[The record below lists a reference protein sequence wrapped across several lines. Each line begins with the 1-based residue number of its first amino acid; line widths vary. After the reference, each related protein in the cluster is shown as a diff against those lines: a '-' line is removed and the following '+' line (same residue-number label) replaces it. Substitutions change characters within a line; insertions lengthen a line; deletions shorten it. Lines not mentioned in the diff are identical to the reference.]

1 MFVGPIYT
9 VSWPTLIYIRVGH
22 DGIHSKDL
30 DKTAHLKMAP
40 KITYQ
45 VLHPG
50 NKKQNVPIALAIFEE
65 TTIAAAK
72 KFMPDRKDLSG
83 FLTIINTWWKIANSR
98 VRYEPNPLGNAIEKG
113 DGKTE
118 FYRALADWIDDW
130 SKCPYFTLTEQT
142 SKAFSFTL
150 RSQAMLIDELL
161 DEDGYDFILTTRLQ
175 SDALERRFSRYRQM
189 SGGRFLVSLREVM
202 NSERILACRSLIKE
216 DINFWEENIS
226 AKVEIDA
233 EKVEEALESRRN
245 EIMECTLNDPSS
257 EVATSISGYVAKKLK
272 KKSKCTQCK
281 GSLSVPRTDLAE
293 DAYLSLLSRGG
304 LLVPSKA
311 LSEYVCHCFAIIDHL
326 EQDIISLGGSQNRV
340 RDVGSYILV

>member
-1 MFVGPIYT
+1 
-9 VSWPTLIYIRVGH
+9 
-22 DGIHSKDL
+22 
-30 DKTAHLKMAP
+30 
-40 KITYQ
+40 
-45 VLHPG
+45 
-50 NKKQNVPIALAIFEE
+50 
-65 TTIAAAK
+65 
-72 KFMPDRKDLSG
+72 
-83 FLTIINTWWKIANSR
+83 
-98 VRYEPNPLGNAIEKG
+98 
-113 DGKTE
+113 
-118 FYRALADWIDDW
+118 
-130 SKCPYFTLTEQT
+130 
-142 SKAFSFTL
+142 
-150 RSQAMLIDELL
+150 
-161 DEDGYDFILTTRLQ
+161 
-175 SDALERRFSRYRQM
+175 M

-281 GSLSVPRTDLAE
+281 GCLSVPRTDLAE

-340 RDVGSYILV
+340 RDVGSYILKMYGPKPDFMCDLHQDWGLHFASKMIMNIFFNNKRKETKAAIRKDDVVKFKATKRRKTANGDD